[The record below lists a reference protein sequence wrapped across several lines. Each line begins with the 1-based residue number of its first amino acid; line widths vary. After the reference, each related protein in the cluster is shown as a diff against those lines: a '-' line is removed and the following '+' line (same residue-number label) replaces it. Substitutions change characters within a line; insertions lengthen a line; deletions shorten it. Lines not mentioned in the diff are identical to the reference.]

1 MIHDKRKKRVLFV
14 CTGNSC
20 RSQMAEGL
28 VRELLGG
35 RWEPASAGTAP
46 EGYVSPYA
54 IQVMQELGID
64 IRGQRSKSVDEFRD
78 ADFDLVVTVCDEAAE
93 RCPSGLG
100 SAPAVHLGFP
110 DPALAT
116 GSPEEILAVY
126 REVRDAIKEYVPPLL
141 AEMLDDEDVTGPGAA
156 APADA
161 LPAPFRVPARHN
173 RKLASLLDA
182 INADAELR
190 QLWRCANVN
199 AVDRSGISD
208 HGEIHIR
215 IVANAALK
223 ILRLLVEAGITP
235 SIVQDHSLTVE
246 DAEVVVVLAACLH
259 DVGIAVHR
267 QDHEHLSLVLAYPK
281 ARQLLSSLYDEPA
294 LTTMVAEVLHAIGS
308 HRWDVTGL
316 TLEAGVIQVADA
328 LDMTEG
334 RSRIP
339 FEAGQV
345 NIHSISAQAIDAV
358 SIDRGVE
365 HPVCVEIKM
374 SNSAGIFQVDEL
386 LKRKLKNS
394 TLAPY
399 VEVVAC
405 IEGETER
412 RLIEVYTI

>member
-1 MIHDKRKKRVLFV
+1 MSQKKRKRVLFL

-28 VRELLGG
+28 VRGLFND
-35 RWEPASAGTAP
+35 RWEPASAGTNP
-46 EGYVSPYA
+46 EGQVSPHA
-54 IQVMQELGID
+54 IQVMRELGID
-64 IRGQRSKSVDEFRD
+64 ISGQRSKSVEEFRD
-78 ADFDLVVTVCDEAAE
+78 ADFDLVVTVCDDAAE
-93 RCPSGLG
+93 KCPAWLG
-100 SAPAVHLGFP
+100 STPTVHRGFP
-110 DPALAT
+110 DPYLAT
-116 GSPEEILAVY
+116 GSEEEILTAY
-126 REVRDAIKEYVPPLL
+126 RQVRDAMKECLPALLTEVSDEEDAVSPGITTPYEPP
-141 AEMLDDEDVTGPGAA
+141 A
-156 APADA
+156 
-161 LPAPFRVPARHN
+161 APFRVPARHN
-173 RKLASLLDA
+173 HKLSRLLDA
-182 INADAELR
+182 INADGELR

-223 ILRLLVEAGITP
+223 ILRLLVEAGVTP
-235 SIVQDHSLTVE
+235 GVVKDYGLTAE
-246 DAEVVVVLAACLH
+246 DAEVVIVLAACLH
-259 DVGIAVHR
+259 DVGIALHR
-267 QDHEHLSLVLAYPK
+267 HAHEHYSLVLAYPK
-281 ARQLLSSLYDEPA
+281 ARQLLSALYDDPA
-294 LTTMVAEVLHAIGS
+294 LTTMVAEVLHAVVA
-308 HRWDVTGL
+308 HRWDETCL
-316 TLEAGVIQVADA
+316 TMEAGVIKVADA
-328 LDMTEG
+328 LDITQG

-345 NIHSISAQAIDAV
+345 NIHSVSARAIDAV
-358 SIDRGVE
+358 SITRGAE
-365 HPVCVEIKM
+365 RPVRVEIKM